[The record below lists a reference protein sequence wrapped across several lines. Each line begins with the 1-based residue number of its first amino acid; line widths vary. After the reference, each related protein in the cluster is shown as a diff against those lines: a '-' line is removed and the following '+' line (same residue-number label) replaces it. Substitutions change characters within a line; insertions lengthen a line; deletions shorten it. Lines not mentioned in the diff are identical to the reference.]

1 MSAAPSGAEIST
13 HVATMQSVRTMR
25 EGLIGNGNRWLK
37 AAYAARV
44 DIHVLKFGVQDRMF
58 LISFDPRT
66 DQLIAL
72 ARYMKAP
79 RAIDLHLPRHIQEQQ
94 IAVR

>member
-1 MSAAPSGAEIST
+1 MSAAPSGAEMSA

-25 EGLIGNGNRWLK
+25 ERVIGNGNRWLK

-58 LISFDPRT
+58 LISFHPRT

-72 ARYMKAP
+72 ARDVQAP
-79 RAIDLHLPRHIQEQQ
+79 RAIDLHLPRHIREQQ
-94 IAVR
+94 IALR